1 MRNLSLLATAL
12 LLAACS
18 ASNKV
23 VQLQDK
29 DYNDD
34 VYFSE
39 AKAKEEVIIAK
50 TEEPKKEA
58 EKTYRTDEELYG
70 GRNYSDNDYYDD
82 YYDSSYINRI
92 NRFYHYSPWNR
103 YYSYNF
109 NPWYDY
115 YGYNDWYSPG
125 LSLYIGINPWRY
137 NNAYVYGY
145 PYASRYWGPIS
156 YNNYFPGYGYGG
168 NGGGYYSGI
177 KDPNYRPRPVRG
189 AENIGGI
196 SGIGTIR
203 RDAQGRILTSP
214 SRGEIYERNNP
225 TTGPTGRTTSTST
238 PNNNSGAQRTRPE
251 RSQTT
256 ERQAPPRVQE
266 APRQSEPRQSSG
278 GSSSAGST
286 DDSST
291 RARPSRVGN

>member
-1 MRNLSLLATAL
+1 MRRLSLLAATL
-12 LLAACS
+12 LLGACS
-18 ASNKV
+18 TTNQVAQVNN
-23 VQLQDK
+23 K

-50 TEEPKKEA
+50 TKPE

-70 GRNYSDNDYYDD
+70 SRNNRTNDSYDYYDD
-82 YYDSSYINRI
+82 SYSSRI
-92 NRFYHYSPWNR
+92 NRFYHYTPFSS

-125 LSLYIGINPWRY
+125 LSFYIGINPWRY
-137 NNAYVYGY
+137 NNLYSYGY
-145 PYASRYWGPIS
+145 PYNSSYWGPIS

-168 NGGGYYSGI
+168 YSGSYYSGI
-177 KDPNYRPRPVRG
+177 KDPNYRPRPNNRG
-189 AENIGGI
+189 GENIGGI
-196 SGIGTIR
+196 PGVGTIR
-203 RDAQGRILTSP
+203 TDGQGRIVTSP
-214 SRGEIYERNNP
+214 SRGDIYERNNP
-225 TTGPTGRTTSTST
+225 PASSGRTTSTT
-238 PNNNSGAQRTRPE
+238 NNNGSSAPRSRPE
-251 RSQTT
+251 RTQTI

-266 APRQSEPRQSSG
+266 SPRQSEPRQSSG
-278 GSSSAGST
+278 SSNGGGGGGGSS
-286 DDSST
+286 DDSGS

>member
-1 MRNLSLLATAL
+1 MRRLSLIAATL
-12 LLAACS
+12 LLGACS
-18 ASNKV
+18 TSNQV
-23 VQLQDK
+23 AQVNK

-39 AKAKEEVIIAK
+39 AKAKEEVVVAK
-50 TEEPKKEA
+50 TEPK

-70 GRNYSDNDYYDD
+70 GKNYREDDYYYDD
-82 YYDSSYINRI
+82 YYDNSYTSRI
-92 NRFYHYSPWNR
+92 NRFYHFSPMR
-103 YYSYNF
+103 SYYGYNF

-125 LSLYIGINPWRY
+125 LSFYIGINPWGY
-137 NNAYVYGY
+137 NNSYGYGY
-145 PYASRYWGPIS
+145 PYSSRYWGPIS

-168 NGGGYYSGI
+168 YTGGYYSGI
-177 KDPNYRPRPVRG
+177 KDPNYRPRPNRG
-189 AENIGGI
+189 VENIGGV
-196 SGIGTIR
+196 SGVGTIR
-203 RDAQGRILTSP
+203 TDGQGRIVTSP

-225 TTGPTGRTTSTST
+225 GSSSGRTTSTT
-238 PNNNSGAQRTRPE
+238 NNGSSAPRSRPE
-251 RSQTT
+251 RTQTT

-278 GSSSAGST
+278 SGGGSS
-286 DDSST
+286 DDSGS